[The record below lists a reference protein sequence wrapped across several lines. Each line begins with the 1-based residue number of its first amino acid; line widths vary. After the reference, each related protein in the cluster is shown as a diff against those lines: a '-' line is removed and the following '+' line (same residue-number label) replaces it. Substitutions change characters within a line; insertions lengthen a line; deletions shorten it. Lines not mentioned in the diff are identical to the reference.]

1 MAQATK
7 PSEES
12 PQLSDV
18 EREAFQEI
26 CDLLIPD
33 DFSILGYNKK
43 KITKKII
50 GFIED
55 DIAIIRLKLR
65 KFRKIFE
72 RLTEESIKTE
82 ESLEEEDVTE
92 KEQAHGGNE
101 G

>member
-1 MAQATK
+1 VAKAEK
-7 PSEES
+7 ASEEKA
-12 PQLSDV
+12 QLSDV

-33 DFSILGYNKK
+33 GFSILGYNKV

-72 RLTEESIKTE
+72 RLTDESIKTE
-82 ESLEEEDVTE
+82 ESIKKEDE
-92 KEQAHGGNE
+92 S
-101 G
+101 